1 MSPTTPLSLD
11 RECGQPLYRQIEDQ
25 LRGAIRERRLRPGT
39 RVPSIRSL
47 ARELGVSR
55 LTVVTAYEELAAE
68 GYLVGRVGFGTVVA
82 SGPEAAV
89 PPQRVSSVVS
99 GATTRRLP
107 TMRRVVPREPI
118 GAPTPDRAMAGG
130 FDFRLGAVALELF
143 PSRTWE
149 RLLHEVWTDLEGSPV
164 RSDVDYP
171 DPAGDPELRA
181 VLAAHLA
188 ETRAVTAD
196 ARRVVVTS
204 GTPAALAS
212 IAALWL
218 EPGRVAVVE
227 EPCSPHLRR
236 ALALNGAT
244 VVGVPV
250 DERGLIPDALPNEA
264 SLVVVTPSWQYP
276 AGGTLPLAR
285 RTRLLTWAA
294 EVGAI
299 VVEDDRESDIRY
311 GTNPLAA
318 IQSLD
323 GDGRVIHI
331 ASFSRVLYPGLRTGC
346 VVLPERFVERYTAAL
361 EVFDRGP
368 AVLEQRALAR
378 FIAGG
383 HLGRHLG
390 RLRVVLAE
398 RQAAMLGAVEREL
411 GSILSVQPAPA
422 GLHLIAHIEDD
433 RWTASRIVELGRS
446 SGVLIE
452 ALPPSA
458 SATRPNGDPTT
469 AASGPTAALA
479 ADRRLVLQYARHD
492 PAAIAVG
499 IARLA
504 DALEAEGPCCDSDTG
519 PVASTRGALDRTG
532 RRVAQP

>member
-11 RECGQPLYRQIEDQ
+11 RASGQPLYRQIEDQ

-39 RVPSIRSL
+39 RVPSIRHL
-47 ARELGVSR
+47 ARDLGVSR

-68 GYLVGRVGFGTVVA
+68 GYLVTRIGFGTMVA
-82 SGPEAAV
+82 TGPEAAV
-89 PPQRVSSVVS
+89 APRRVASVVS
-99 GATTRRLP
+99 SGTARPLP
-107 TMRRVVPREPI
+107 RMRRSAPRQPL
-118 GAPTPDRAMAGG
+118 GRPTTGHLARAAGNETG
-130 FDFRLGAVALELF
+130 DGTFDFRLGAVALELF

-149 RLLHEVWTDLEGSPV
+149 RLVHEVWADLEGSTI

-188 ETRAVTAD
+188 ETRAVVAD
-196 ARRVVVTS
+196 PRRIVVTS
-204 GTPAALAS
+204 GTPAALAA

-227 EPCSPHLRR
+227 EPCSPLVRR
-236 ALALNGAT
+236 ALAVNGAT

-250 DERGLIPDALPNEA
+250 DERGLVTDSLPPEA

-285 RTRLLTWAA
+285 RTRLLGWAA
-294 EVGAI
+294 EVGAF

-311 GTNPLAA
+311 ASQPLAS
-318 IQSLD
+318 IQGLD

-346 VVLPERFVERYTAAL
+346 VILPERFVERFTAAL

-368 AVLEQRALAR
+368 AILEQRALAR

-383 HLGRHLG
+383 HLARHQGRV
-390 RLRVVLAE
+390 RTVLAE
-398 RQAAMLGAVEREL
+398 RQAAMVEAIEREL
-411 GSILSVQPAPA
+411 GSLLSVEPATA
-422 GLHLIAHIEDD
+422 GLHVVAHLEDD
-433 RWTASRIVELGRS
+433 RWSASRIVELGRAN
-446 SGVLIE
+446 GILLE
-452 ALPPSA
+452 ALPGPM
-458 SATRPNGDPTT
+458 NGPDG
-469 AASGPTAALA
+469 AGPAP
-479 ADRRLVLQYARHD
+479 DRRIALQYARHD
-492 PAAIAVG
+492 QTAIRAG
-499 IARLA
+499 IARLGA
-504 DALEAEGPCCDSDTG
+504 ALAAERPCGGRSGRAAPTTGGGPI
-519 PVASTRGALDRTG
+519 DRTA